1 MGDLKSAAVPDV
13 TAVTKH
19 TYCYKKIP
27 TVGRKPNRKHSQVLL
42 SHLRSIFRY
51 MCWLFSSPASLSPS
65 FTTFQGEYF
74 TFTPQH

>member
-19 TYCYKKIP
+19 TYYYKKIP

-51 MCWLFSSPASLSPS
+51 MCW
-65 FTTFQGEYF
+65 
-74 TFTPQH
+74 